1 MDASANYYLFCC
13 RISIFPFGM
22 CGIYGV
28 LVFLAGFANAYF
40 NYFVITKHPSFTR
53 GVPDYTPPDETPAAK
68 ATTIKEEDTT
78 V

>member
-1 MDASANYYLFCC
+1 MHVVH

-28 LVFLAGFANAYF
+28 LVSLAGFANAYF
-40 NYFVITKHPSFTR
+40 NYFVIVKHPSFTR
-53 GVPDYTPPDETPAAK
+53 GVPDYTPPMHTPPANSA
-68 ATTIKEEDTT
+68 TIKEEDTT